1 MTYKIAH
8 IADTH
13 IRNLK
18 YHDEYKVVFKKM
30 YDKLRQQG
38 VDAIVHCGD
47 LAHTK
52 TQLSPEYFALAT
64 EFLYNLAEIAPT
76 YIILG
81 NHDGNLKNSTRED
94 AVSPIVNALKHPQ
107 LHLLKDSGEYP
118 CLGTDVVFNVKSI
131 FDRDNWI
138 EPTDPSKINIG
149 LYHGAVMGSR
159 TGTGWTMEFGD
170 DDISIFSKCDYAML
184 GDIHKPQ
191 ILDEEGRVQYAGST
205 VQQNFGE
212 YGKKGYKLWSIKD
225 KDKFNVEHIGILSP
239 RPFITINLTQGG
251 GLPDGAYIPRG
262 CRLRL
267 IATCNLPSNK
277 IRIVTEYCKS
287 KYSPYSVSFV
297 NKSEGSSM
305 ESLMGSNKIENMRDL
320 AVQEKWIKQYL
331 DDFSL
336 EEGVMDEIMELNA
349 KFNTEAERNEQ
360 ISRNVIWNV
369 KEMHFDNLFNYG
381 GGNSVDFSKVSGI
394 VGIFGKNYSGKS
406 SIIDSLLFGLYNTTS
421 KGERKNVH
429 IINQNKESAS
439 IKLVFNAAGQEYKIS
454 RNLNKVNK
462 TIKGKKTIDAKG
474 DLDFTNL
481 TINES
486 CNGDS
491 KTNTD
496 ANIRKVIGSIDDFM
510 ITSMASQLD
519 SLSFIKEGST
529 KRKEIL
535 AKFLDLDLFD
545 KKFKL
550 AKAAC
555 SDIAAVIKKMK
566 AKNYSGQLIA
576 KQEELEEIKE
586 DIERQ
591 QDLCL
596 RFTTRHEELLI
607 DLDAIEEELN
617 SRPTQIID
625 IKAVKDL
632 IILKNKDLKQ
642 AGRGIIALKDLIEK
656 NTEIITEID
665 AYLASLSQDR
675 LETLES
681 KWSMWTEEKNELA
694 TKLNTKEVKHKSTSK
709 KIHMLEGHEYDPD
722 CKYCCENKFV
732 KDANKAVKE
741 LPTIQLDIDQLRV
754 EIEDLDYKID
764 NVGIENIKKDLK
776 KIGEFRN
783 KKHRLFSEIQQSKTK
798 IEATQAKID
807 LLKNEISSNEVQVE
821 EYEDNRHV
829 IENLSSLLGEQKAVT
844 KKLDEY
850 KDKMDRCNEKIQGYL
865 IEQGSVQQFIK
876 TIEEQKKEQ
885 DELEKEWIAY
895 DLFMRCMHPN
905 GIAYEVIK
913 QKLPIINEEIQKC
926 LTNIVNFEV
935 LFENSGKNL
944 NILIKHP
951 QYEARPLSMGSGA
964 EKTIAAMAIRLA
976 LISITNLPK
985 STLFI
990 LDEPATALDQEH
1002 MEGFIRLLEM
1012 IKTKFKTVLIISH
1025 LDSLKDC
1032 VDMTIDIDKVGG
1044 YANVKV

>member
-1 MTYKIAH
+1 
-8 IADTH
+8 
-13 IRNLK
+13 
-18 YHDEYKVVFKKM
+18 
-30 YDKLRQQG
+30 
-38 VDAIVHCGD
+38 
-47 LAHTK
+47 
-52 TQLSPEYFALAT
+52 
-64 EFLYNLAEIAPT
+64 
-76 YIILG
+76 LG

-94 AVSPIVNALKHPQ
+94 AVTPIVTALNHPN
-107 LHLLKDSGEYP
+107 LHLLKDSGEYNFDNS
-118 CLGTDVVFNVKSI
+118 LTFNVKSI
-131 FDRDNWI
+131 FDRDNWV
-138 EPTDPSKINIG
+138 EPTDESRINIG

-159 TGTGWTMEFGD
+159 TGSGWAMEFGD

-191 ILDEEGRVQYAGST
+191 ILDPEGRVQYAGST

-212 YGKKGYKLWSIKD
+212 SGKKGYKLWSIKD
-225 KDKFNVEHIGILSP
+225 KNNFDVEHVGILSP
-239 RPFITINLTQGG
+239 RPFITITLTQGG

-267 IATCNLPSNK
+267 IATSSLPSNK
-277 IRIVTEYCKS
+277 IRIVTEYCKT

-297 NKSEGSSM
+297 NKSEDSAID
-305 ESLMGSNKIENMRDL
+305 SLMGSSKIENMRDL
-320 AVQEKWIKQYL
+320 GVQERWIKEYL
-331 DDFSL
+331 KDFNL
-336 EEGVMDEIMELNA
+336 EQEVMDEIMELNT
-349 KFNTEAERNEQ
+349 KFNMEAERNEQ
-360 ISRNVIWNV
+360 VSRNVIWNV
-369 KEMHFDNLFNYG
+369 KEMRFDNLFNYG
-381 GGNSVDFSKVSGI
+381 TGNSVDFTKVSGI

-429 IINQNKESAS
+429 IINQNKDTAS
-439 IKLVFNAAGQEYKIS
+439 IKMVFNAAGQEYKIS

-462 TIKGKKTIDAKG
+462 TVRGKKTIDAKG

-555 SDIAAVIKKMK
+555 SDISAIIKKMK
-566 AKNYSGQLIA
+566 AKNYSGQLVA

-591 QDLCL
+591 QDLCA
-596 RFTTRHEELLI
+596 RFTSRYDELNTELA
-607 DLDAIEEELN
+607 AIEEELN
-617 SRPTQIID
+617 SRPTEIID

-632 IILKNKDLKQ
+632 IVLKNKDLSQ
-642 AGRGIIALKDLIEK
+642 ASKDIVALKDLIQK
-656 NTEIITEID
+656 NTEIIGEID
-665 AYLASLSQDR
+665 RFLDSLSQDR
-675 LETLES
+675 LETLKN
-681 KWSMWTEEKNELA
+681 KWAIWTNEKNELS
-694 TKLNTKEVKHKSTSK
+694 TRLKGKEVKHKSTSK
-709 KIHMLEGHEYDPD
+709 KIHLLEGHEYDPN

-741 LPTIQLDIDQLRV
+741 LPKINEDIQSLRS
-754 EIEDLDYKID
+754 EIEDLDYKIE
-764 NVGIENIKKDLK
+764 NVGIQGIKDDLK
-776 KIGEFRN
+776 KISDFRN
-783 KKHRLFSEIQQSKTK
+783 KKHRMFSEIQQSKSK
-798 IEATQAKID
+798 IEATEARIE
-807 LLKNEISSNEVQVE
+807 LLKNEIASNEAKVE

-829 IENLSSLLGEQKAVT
+829 IENLSALLGEQRSVKSKAG
-844 KKLDEY
+844 EY
-850 KDKMDRCNEKIQGYL
+850 KGKMDRCNEKIQGYL

-885 DELEKEWIAY
+885 EELEREWIAY

-913 QKLPIINEEIQKC
+913 QKLPVINEEIQKC
-926 LTNIVNFEV
+926 LANIVDFEV
-935 LFENSGKNL
+935 LFENNGKSL
-944 NILIKHP
+944 DILIKHP

-976 LISITNLPK
+976 LIQVTNLPR
-985 STLFI
+985 STMFI
-990 LDEPATALDQEH
+990 MDEPATALDQEH

-1012 IKTKFKTVLIISH
+1012 IKTKFKIVLVISH
-1025 LDSLKDC
+1025 LDALKDC

-1044 YANVKV
+1044 FAKINI

>member
-18 YHDEYKVVFKKM
+18 FHDEYRVVFRKI
-30 YDKLRQQG
+30 YQKLRDQG

-81 NHDGNLKNSTRED
+81 NHDGNLKNSARED
-94 AVSPIVNALKHPQ
+94 AVTPIVTALKHAN
-107 LHLLKDSGEYP
+107 LRLLKDSGEYNFNGN
-118 CLGTDVVFNVKSI
+118 LTFNVKSI

-138 EPTDPSKINIG
+138 EPTDQSRVNIG
-149 LYHGAVMGSR
+149 LYHGAVMGSK
-159 TGTGWTMEFGD
+159 TATGWAMDHGD
-170 DDISIFSKCDYAML
+170 DDISIFANCDYAML

-212 YGKKGYKLWSIKD
+212 SGRKGYKLWTIRGKD
-225 KDKFNVEHIGILSP
+225 DFNVEHVGILSP
-239 RPFITINLTQGG
+239 RPFITIYLTESG
-251 GLPDGAYIPRG
+251 GLPEGINIPRG

-267 IATCNLPSNK
+267 IATTNLPSNK
-277 IRIVTEYCKS
+277 IRMVTEYCKS
-287 KYSPYSVSFV
+287 KYNTYSVSFV

-305 ESLMGSNKIENMRDL
+305 DSMSGSNKIENLRDL
-320 AVQEKWIKQYL
+320 AVQEKWIREYL
-331 DDFSL
+331 KDFNL
-336 EEGVMDEIMELNA
+336 EAEIVKEILDLNS
-349 KFNTEAERNEQ
+349 KFNMEAERNEQ
-360 ISRNVIWNV
+360 VSRNVIWNI
-369 KEMHFDNLFNYG
+369 KEMRFNNLFNYG
-381 GGNSVDFSKVSGI
+381 SNNSVDFTKVSGI

-429 IINQNKESAS
+429 IINQNKDQAS
-439 IKLVFNAAGQEYKIS
+439 INLVFNAGGQDYKVS

-462 TIKGKKTIDAKG
+462 TLRGKKVVDAKG

-491 KTNTD
+491 KTDTD

-550 AKAAC
+550 AKGAG
-555 SDIAAVIKKMK
+555 SDIAALIKKMK
-566 AKNYSGQLIA
+566 SKNYSGQLVA

-586 DIERQ
+586 DIQKQ
-591 QDLCL
+591 QELCCK
-596 RFTTRHEELLI
+596 FTARHDELVLE
-607 DLDAIEEELN
+607 LTKIEEELN
-617 SRPTQIID
+617 SRPTEIID
-625 IKAVKDL
+625 ITAVKDL
-632 IILKNKDLKQ
+632 IILKNNDIDRCK
-642 AGRGIIALKDLIEK
+642 GEIVALKDLIEK
-656 NTEIITEID
+656 NSEIVEEID
-665 AYLASLSQDR
+665 AFLGSLSQDR
-675 LETLES
+675 LETLENNWSIWTGERSELSS
-681 KWSMWTEEKNELA
+681 KLKS
-694 TKLNTKEVKHKSTSK
+694 KEVKYVNATK
-709 KIHMLEGHEYDPD
+709 KIHMLENHEYDPD
-722 CKYCCENKFV
+722 CKFCCENKFV
-732 KDANKAVKE
+732 KDANKAVE
-741 LPTIQLDIDQLRV
+741 QLPQVQGEINDLRHL
-754 EIEDLDYKID
+754 IEDLDYKID
-764 NVGIENIKKDLK
+764 NVGIEQIKRDLQ
-776 KIGEFRN
+776 KIQDLRQ
-783 KKHRLFSEIQQSKTK
+783 KKHRMFSEAEQAKVK
-798 IEATQAKID
+798 IEATDSKIE
-807 LLKNEISSNEVQVE
+807 LLRNEICTHENKVE
-821 EYEDNRHV
+821 EYEENKHV
-829 IENLSSLLGEQKAVT
+829 IENLSTLLGEQRAVRA
-844 KKLDEY
+844 KVEEY
-850 KDKMDRCNEKIQGYL
+850 KGKMDRCGKKVQGFL
-865 IEQGSVQQFIK
+865 IEQGSVQQFVQ
-876 TIEEQKKEQ
+876 TIQAQKQEQE
-885 DELEKEWIAY
+885 ELEREWIAY

-926 LTNIVNFEV
+926 LANIVDFEI
-935 LFENSGKNL
+935 LFENNGKSL
-944 NILIKHP
+944 DILIKHP
-951 QYEARPLSMGSGA
+951 KFEPRPLSMGSGA

-985 STLFI
+985 STMFI
-990 LDEPATALDQEH
+990 MDEPATALDQEH
-1002 MEGFIRLLEM
+1002 MEGFIRLMEM

-1025 LDSLKDC
+1025 LDALKDC

-1044 YANVKV
+1044 FAKINI

>member
-30 YDKLRQQG
+30 YEKLRQQG

-64 EFLYNLAEIAPT
+64 EFLYNLSEIAPT

-94 AVSPIVNALKHPQ
+94 AVTPIVTALNHPN
-107 LHLLKDSGEYP
+107 LHLLKDSGEYNFDNS
-118 CLGTDVVFNVKSI
+118 LTFNVKSI
-131 FDRDNWI
+131 FDRDNWV
-138 EPTDPSKINIG
+138 EPTDESRINIG
-149 LYHGAVMGSR
+149 LYHGAVMGSK
-159 TGTGWTMEFGD
+159 TGSGWAMEFGD

-191 ILDEEGRVQYAGST
+191 ILDPEGRVQYAGST

-212 YGKKGYKLWSIKD
+212 SGKKGYKLWSIKS
-225 KDKFNVEHIGILSP
+225 KDDFSVEHVGILSP
-239 RPFITINLTQGG
+239 RPFITITLTDSG
-251 GLPDGAYIPRG
+251 GLPEGAYIPRG

-267 IATCNLPSNK
+267 IAMTNLPSNK
-277 IRIVTEYCKS
+277 IRMVSDYCKS
-287 KYSPYSVSFV
+287 KYNPYSVSFV
-297 NKSEGSSM
+297 NKSEDSVIESMRGSS
-305 ESLMGSNKIENMRDL
+305 KIENMRDL
-320 AVQEKWIKQYL
+320 AVQEKWIKEYL
-331 DDFSL
+331 KDYSL
-336 EEGVMDEIMELNA
+336 EDEVMDEILSLNS
-349 KFNTEAERNEQ
+349 KFNMEAERNEQ
-360 ISRNVIWNV
+360 VSRNVIWNV
-369 KEMHFDNLFNYG
+369 KEMRFDNLFNYG
-381 GGNSVDFSKVSGI
+381 SNNTLDFTKISGI

-429 IINQNKESAS
+429 IINQNKDSACINVS
-439 IKLVFNAAGQEYKIS
+439 FNAAGQDYKIC

-462 TIKGKKTIDAKG
+462 TVRGKKTIDAKG
-474 DLDFTNL
+474 DLDFTNT

-550 AKAAC
+550 AKASSSEVAG
-555 SDIAAVIKKMK
+555 IIKKMK

-586 DIERQ
+586 DIVKQ
-591 QDLCL
+591 QDLCA
-596 RFTTRHEELLI
+596 RFTSRYDELMTELNAI
-607 DLDAIEEELN
+607 DEELN
-617 SRPTQIID
+617 SRPTEIID

-632 IILKNKDLKQ
+632 IILKNRDLKQ
-642 AGRGIIALKDLIEK
+642 ASSDIIALKNLMQK
-656 NTEIITEID
+656 NTEIINEID
-665 AYLASLSQDR
+665 GYLGTLSQDR

-681 KWSMWTEEKNELA
+681 NWSLWTQEKNELVS
-694 TKLNTKEVKHKSTSK
+694 KLKSKEVKHKSTSK
-709 KIHMLEGHEYDPD
+709 KIHLLEGHEYDPN
-722 CKYCCENKFV
+722 CKFCCENKFV

-741 LPTIQLDIDQLRV
+741 LPQIQQDIGELKSS
-754 EIEDLDYKID
+754 IEELDYKID
-764 NVGIENIKKDLK
+764 NVGIDQIKKDLQ
-776 KIGEFRN
+776 KIRELRN
-783 KKHRLFSEIQQSKTK
+783 RKHKMFSEIEQSKSR
-798 IEATQAKID
+798 IESAEARIE
-807 LLKNEISSNEVQVE
+807 LFKNEIASNEAKVL

-829 IENLSSLLGEQKAVT
+829 IENLSSLLGEQRAVKAKVN
-844 KKLDEY
+844 EY
-850 KDKMDRCNEKIQGYL
+850 KEKMNRCNEKIQGYL

-885 DELEKEWIAY
+885 EELEKEWIAY

-926 LTNIVNFEV
+926 LTNIVDFEV
-935 LFENSGKNL
+935 LFENNGKNL
-944 NILIKHP
+944 DILIKHP

-1044 YANVKV
+1044 YAKVKV

>member
-94 AVSPIVNALKHPQ
+94 AVSPIVSALKHPQ
-107 LHLLKDSGEYP
+107 LHLLKDSGEYS
-118 CLGTDVVFNVKSI
+118 CLGTDVTFNVKSI

-138 EPTDPSKINIG
+138 EPTDRSKINIG
-149 LYHGAVMGSR
+149 LYHGAIMGSR
-159 TGTGWTMEFGD
+159 TGTGWALEFGD
-170 DDISIFSKCDYAML
+170 DDISIFSNCDYAML

-212 YGKKGYKLWSIKD
+212 SGRKGYKLWTIKG
-225 KDKFNVEHIGILSP
+225 KDDFNVEHVGILSP
-239 RPFITINLTQGG
+239 RPFITITLTKHG

-262 CRLRL
+262 SRLRL
-267 IATCNLPSNK
+267 IAMSNLPSNK
-277 IRIVTEYCKS
+277 IRIITEYCKS

-297 NKSEGSSM
+297 NKSEDSIM
-305 ESLMGSNKIENMRDL
+305 ESMRGSNKIENMRDL
-320 AVQEKWIKQYL
+320 GVQEKWIKEYL
-331 DDFSL
+331 KDYNL
-336 EEGVMDEIMELNA
+336 EAEVMDEIMELNT
-349 KFNTEAERNEQ
+349 KFNMEAEKNEQ
-360 ISRNVIWNV
+360 VSRNVIWNV
-369 KEMHFDNLFNYG
+369 KEMRFNNLFNYG
-381 GGNSVDFSKVSGI
+381 SDNSVDFSKVSGI

-462 TIKGKKTIDAKG
+462 TVRGKKTIDAKG

-555 SDIAAVIKKMK
+555 SDISAVIKKMK
-566 AKNYSGQLIA
+566 AKNYTGQLIA

-591 QDLCL
+591 QDLCAK
-596 RFTTRHEELLI
+596 FTSRYDELLI
-607 DLDAIEEELN
+607 DLNAIEEELN
-617 SRPTQIID
+617 SRPTEIID
-625 IKAVKDL
+625 VKAVKDL
-632 IILKNKDLKQ
+632 IILKNKDIK
-642 AGRGIIALKDLIEK
+642 AAHSDIVALKEVIEK
-656 NTEIITEID
+656 NTEIIAEID
-665 AYLASLSQDR
+665 TFLGALSQDR

-681 KWSMWTEEKNELA
+681 KWSLWSSEKSDLM
-694 TKLNTKEVKHKSTSK
+694 TKINQKESKHKNASK
-709 KIHMLEGHEYDPD
+709 KIHMLEDHEYDPD

-732 KDANKAVKE
+732 KDANKAVKD
-741 LPTIQLDIDQLRV
+741 LPIIQKDIDGLRG
-754 EIEDLDYKID
+754 ELEDLDYKID
-764 NVGIENIKKDLK
+764 NVGIERIKKDLQKIKDLRVK
-776 KIGEFRN
+776 KQRMFT
-783 KKHRLFSEIQQSKTK
+783 EIEQAKVKIESASTK
-798 IEATQAKID
+798 IE
-807 LLKNEISSNEVQVE
+807 LLKNEIESSEAKVQ

-829 IENLSSLLGEQKAVT
+829 IENLSVLLGEQKAVRI
-844 KKLDEY
+844 KSQEY
-850 KDKMDRCNEKIQGYL
+850 KAKMDRCNEKIQGYL
-865 IEQGSVQQFIK
+865 IEQGSVQQFIQ
-876 TIEEQKKEQ
+876 TIEEQKREQ
-885 DELEKEWIAY
+885 DQLEKEWIAY

-913 QKLPIINEEIQKC
+913 QKLPVINEEIQKC
-926 LTNIVNFEV
+926 LANIVDFEV
-935 LFENSGKNL
+935 LFENNGKNL
-944 NILIKHP
+944 DILIKHP
-951 QYEARPLSMGSGA
+951 QYEPRPLSMGSGA

-1044 YANVKV
+1044 YAKVKV

>member
-94 AVSPIVNALKHPQ
+94 AVSPIVSALKHPQ
-107 LHLLKDSGEYP
+107 LHLLKDSGEYNF
-118 CLGTDVVFNVKSI
+118 GSDVTFNVKSI

-138 EPTDPSKINIG
+138 EPTDSSRINIG

-159 TGTGWTMEFGD
+159 TGSGWAMEFGD

-191 ILDEEGRVQYAGST
+191 ILDDEGRVQYAGST

-212 YGKKGYKLWSIKD
+212 SGKKGYKLWTIKD
-225 KDKFNVEHIGILSP
+225 KDNFDVEHVGILSP
-239 RPFITINLTQGG
+239 RPFITITLTQGG

-267 IATCNLPSNK
+267 IATSSLPSNK
-277 IRIVTEYCKS
+277 IRIVTEYCKT
-287 KYSPYSVSFV
+287 KYNPYSVSFV
-297 NKSEGSSM
+297 NKSEDSAID
-305 ESLMGSNKIENMRDL
+305 SLMGSSKIENMRDL
-320 AVQEKWIKQYL
+320 GVQEKWIKEYL
-331 DDFSL
+331 KDFNL
-336 EEGVMDEIMELNA
+336 EQEVMDEIMELNT
-349 KFNTEAERNEQ
+349 KFNMEAERNEQ
-360 ISRNVIWNV
+360 VSRNVIWNV
-369 KEMHFDNLFNYG
+369 KEMRFDNLFNYG

-462 TIKGKKTIDAKG
+462 TVRGQKTIDAKG

-555 SDIAAVIKKMK
+555 SDISAVIKKMK
-566 AKNYSGQLIA
+566 AKNYSGQLVA
-576 KQEELEEIKE
+576 KQEELEEIRE

-591 QDLCL
+591 QELCA
-596 RFTTRHEELLI
+596 RFTSRHDELLI
-607 DLDAIEEELN
+607 DLNAIQEELN
-617 SRPTQIID
+617 SRPANIID

-632 IILKNKDLKQ
+632 ILLKNKDLNQ
-642 AGRGIIALKDLIEK
+642 ANKDIVALKELIEK
-656 NTEIITEID
+656 NSEIITEID
-665 AYLASLSQDR
+665 GFLASLSQDR

-681 KWSMWTEEKNELA
+681 KWEIWTEQKGDLLA
-694 TKLNTKEVKHKSTSK
+694 KLNVKESKHKTASK
-709 KIHMLEGHEYDPD
+709 KINMLEGHEYDPN
-722 CKYCCENKFV
+722 CKFCCENKFV

-741 LPTIQLDIDQLRV
+741 LPIITEGIETLRN
-754 EIEDLDYKID
+754 EISDYDYKIE
-764 NVGIENIKKDLK
+764 NIGITQIKKDLQ
-776 KIGEFRN
+776 KISDFRN
-783 KKHRLFSEIQQSKTK
+783 KKHRMFSEIQQSRSRL
-798 IEATQAKID
+798 EATQAKID
-807 LLKNEISSNEVQVE
+807 LLKNEIASNEEKVQ
-821 EYEDNRHV
+821 EYEENRHV
-829 IENLSSLLGEQKAVT
+829 IENLSVLLGEQKAV
-844 KKLDEY
+844 KAKVDEY
-850 KDKMDRCNEKIQGYL
+850 KGKMNRCNEKIQGYL
-865 IEQGSVQQFIK
+865 IEQGSVQQFIR

-885 DELEKEWIAY
+885 DDLEREWIAY

-913 QKLPIINEEIQKC
+913 QKLPVINEEIQKC
-926 LTNIVNFEV
+926 LANIVDFEV
-935 LFENSGKNL
+935 LFENNGKNL

-951 QYEARPLSMGSGA
+951 QYEPRPLSMGSGA

-1044 YANVKV
+1044 YAKVKV

>member
-30 YDKLRQQG
+30 YEKLRQQG

-64 EFLYNLAEIAPT
+64 
-76 YIILG
+76 
-81 NHDGNLKNSTRED
+81 HDGNLKNSTRED
-94 AVSPIVNALKHPQ
+94 AVTPIVTALNHPN
-107 LHLLKDSGEYP
+107 LHLLKDSGEYNFDNS
-118 CLGTDVVFNVKSI
+118 LTFNVKSI
-131 FDRDNWI
+131 FDRDNWV
-138 EPTDPSKINIG
+138 EPTDESRINIG

-159 TGTGWTMEFGD
+159 TGSGWAMEFGD

-191 ILDEEGRVQYAGST
+191 ILDPEGRVQYAGST

-212 YGKKGYKLWSIKD
+212 SGKKGYKLWSIKD
-225 KDKFNVEHIGILSP
+225 KNNFDVEHVGILSP
-239 RPFITINLTQGG
+239 RPFITITLTQGG

-267 IATCNLPSNK
+267 IATSSLPSNK
-277 IRIVTEYCKS
+277 IRIVTEYCKT

-297 NKSEGSSM
+297 NKSEDSAID
-305 ESLMGSNKIENMRDL
+305 SLMGSSKIENMRDL
-320 AVQEKWIKQYL
+320 GVQERWIKEYL
-331 DDFSL
+331 KDFNL
-336 EEGVMDEIMELNA
+336 EQEVMDEIMELNT
-349 KFNTEAERNEQ
+349 KFNMEAERNEQ
-360 ISRNVIWNV
+360 VSRNVIWNV
-369 KEMHFDNLFNYG
+369 KEMRFDNLFNYG
-381 GGNSVDFSKVSGI
+381 TGNSVDFTKVSGI

-429 IINQNKESAS
+429 IINQNKDTAS
-439 IKLVFNAAGQEYKIS
+439 IKMVFNAAGQEYKIS

-462 TIKGKKTIDAKG
+462 TVRGKKTIDAKG

-555 SDIAAVIKKMK
+555 SDISAIIKKMK
-566 AKNYSGQLIA
+566 AKNYSGQLVA

-591 QDLCL
+591 QDLCA
-596 RFTTRHEELLI
+596 RFTSRYDELNTELA
-607 DLDAIEEELN
+607 AIEEELN
-617 SRPTQIID
+617 SRPTEIID

-632 IILKNKDLKQ
+632 IVLKNKDLSQ
-642 AGRGIIALKDLIEK
+642 ASKDIVALKDLIQK
-656 NTEIITEID
+656 NTEIIGEID
-665 AYLASLSQDR
+665 RFLDSLSQDR
-675 LETLES
+675 LETLKN
-681 KWSMWTEEKNELA
+681 KWAIWTNEKNELS
-694 TKLNTKEVKHKSTSK
+694 TRLKGKEVKHKSTSK
-709 KIHMLEGHEYDPD
+709 KIHLLEGHEYDPN

-741 LPTIQLDIDQLRV
+741 LPKINEDIQSLRS
-754 EIEDLDYKID
+754 EIEDLDYKIE
-764 NVGIENIKKDLK
+764 NVGIQGIKDDLK
-776 KIGEFRN
+776 KISDFRN
-783 KKHRLFSEIQQSKTK
+783 KKHRMFSEIQQSKSK
-798 IEATQAKID
+798 IEATEARIE
-807 LLKNEISSNEVQVE
+807 LLKNEIASNEAKVE

-829 IENLSSLLGEQKAVT
+829 IENLSALLGEQRSVKSKAG
-844 KKLDEY
+844 EY
-850 KDKMDRCNEKIQGYL
+850 KGKMDRCNEKIQGYL

-885 DELEKEWIAY
+885 EELEREWIAY

-913 QKLPIINEEIQKC
+913 QKLPVINEEIQKC
-926 LTNIVNFEV
+926 LANIVDFEV
-935 LFENSGKNL
+935 LFENNGKSL
-944 NILIKHP
+944 DILIKHP

-976 LISITNLPK
+976 LIQVTNLPR
-985 STLFI
+985 STMFI
-990 LDEPATALDQEH
+990 MDEPATALDQEH

-1012 IKTKFKTVLIISH
+1012 IKTKFKIVLVISH
-1025 LDSLKDC
+1025 LDALKDC

-1044 YANVKV
+1044 FAKINI

>member
-94 AVSPIVNALKHPQ
+94 AVSPIVSALKHPQ
-107 LHLLKDSGEYP
+107 LHLLKDSGEYNF
-118 CLGTDVVFNVKSI
+118 GSDVTFNVKSI

-138 EPTDPSKINIG
+138 EPTDSSRINIG

-159 TGTGWTMEFGD
+159 TGSGWAMEFGD

-191 ILDEEGRVQYAGST
+191 ILDDEGRVQYAGST

-212 YGKKGYKLWSIKD
+212 SGKKGYKLWTIKD
-225 KDKFNVEHIGILSP
+225 KDNFDVEHVGILSP
-239 RPFITINLTQGG
+239 RPFITITLTQGG

-267 IATCNLPSNK
+267 IATSSLPSNK
-277 IRIVTEYCKS
+277 IRIVTEYCKT
-287 KYSPYSVSFV
+287 KYNPYSVSFV
-297 NKSEGSSM
+297 NKSEDSAID
-305 ESLMGSNKIENMRDL
+305 SLMGSSKIENMRDL
-320 AVQEKWIKQYL
+320 GVQEKWIKEYL
-331 DDFSL
+331 KDFNL
-336 EEGVMDEIMELNA
+336 EQEVMDEIMELNT
-349 KFNTEAERNEQ
+349 KFNMEAERNEQ
-360 ISRNVIWNV
+360 VSRNVIWNV
-369 KEMHFDNLFNYG
+369 KEMRFDNLFNYG

-462 TIKGKKTIDAKG
+462 TVRGQKTIDAKG

-555 SDIAAVIKKMK
+555 SDISAVIKKMK
-566 AKNYSGQLIA
+566 AKNYSGQLVA

-586 DIERQ
+586 DIEKQ
-591 QDLCL
+591 QDLCA
-596 RFTTRHEELLI
+596 RFTSRYNELI
-607 DLDAIEEELN
+607 TDLNAIEEELN
-617 SRPTQIID
+617 SRPTEIID

-632 IILKNKDLKQ
+632 IVLKNKDLKKCNED
-642 AGRGIIALKDLIEK
+642 ITALKFLIEK

-665 AYLASLSQDR
+665 MFLSSLSQDR

-681 KWSMWTEEKNELA
+681 NWNMWTEEKNEILS
-694 TKLNTKEVKHKSTSK
+694 KLNAKETKHKTTSK
-709 KIHMLEGHEYDPD
+709 KISMLESHEYDPN
-722 CKYCCENKFV
+722 CKFCCENKFV

-741 LPTIQLDIDQLRV
+741 LPVINSDI
-754 EIEDLDYKID
+754 
-764 NVGIENIKKDLK
+764 
-776 KIGEFRN
+776 
-783 KKHRLFSEIQQSKTK
+783 
-798 IEATQAKID
+798 
-807 LLKNEISSNEVQVE
+807 
-821 EYEDNRHV
+821 
-829 IENLSSLLGEQKAVT
+829 
-844 KKLDEY
+844 
-850 KDKMDRCNEKIQGYL
+850 
-865 IEQGSVQQFIK
+865 
-876 TIEEQKKEQ
+876 
-885 DELEKEWIAY
+885 
-895 DLFMRCMHPN
+895 
-905 GIAYEVIK
+905 
-913 QKLPIINEEIQKC
+913 
-926 LTNIVNFEV
+926 
-935 LFENSGKNL
+935 
-944 NILIKHP
+944 
-951 QYEARPLSMGSGA
+951 
-964 EKTIAAMAIRLA
+964 
-976 LISITNLPK
+976 
-985 STLFI
+985 
-990 LDEPATALDQEH
+990 
-1002 MEGFIRLLEM
+1002 
-1012 IKTKFKTVLIISH
+1012 
-1025 LDSLKDC
+1025 
-1032 VDMTIDIDKVGG
+1032 
-1044 YANVKV
+1044 

>member
-1 MTYKIAH
+1 
-8 IADTH
+8 
-13 IRNLK
+13 
-18 YHDEYKVVFKKM
+18 
-30 YDKLRQQG
+30 
-38 VDAIVHCGD
+38 
-47 LAHTK
+47 
-52 TQLSPEYFALAT
+52 
-64 EFLYNLAEIAPT
+64 
-76 YIILG
+76 LG

-94 AVSPIVNALKHPQ
+94 AVTPIVTALNHPN
-107 LHLLKDSGEYP
+107 LHLLKDSGEYNFDNS
-118 CLGTDVVFNVKSI
+118 LTFNVKSI
-131 FDRDNWI
+131 FDRDNWV
-138 EPTDPSKINIG
+138 EPTDESRINIG

-159 TGTGWTMEFGD
+159 TGSGWAMEFGD
-170 DDISIFSKCDYAML
+170 DDISIFSK
-184 GDIHKPQ
+184 IHKPQ
-191 ILDEEGRVQYAGST
+191 ILDPEGRVQYAGST

-212 YGKKGYKLWSIKD
+212 SGKKGYKLWSIKD
-225 KDKFNVEHIGILSP
+225 KNNFDVEHVGILSP
-239 RPFITINLTQGG
+239 RPFITITLTQGG

-267 IATCNLPSNK
+267 IATSSLPSNK
-277 IRIVTEYCKS
+277 IRIVTEYCKT

-297 NKSEGSSM
+297 NKSEDSAID
-305 ESLMGSNKIENMRDL
+305 SLMGSSKIENMRDL
-320 AVQEKWIKQYL
+320 GVQERWIKEYL
-331 DDFSL
+331 KDFNL
-336 EEGVMDEIMELNA
+336 EQEVMDEIMELNT
-349 KFNTEAERNEQ
+349 KFNMEAERNEQ
-360 ISRNVIWNV
+360 VSRNVIWNV
-369 KEMHFDNLFNYG
+369 KEMRFDNLFNYG
-381 GGNSVDFSKVSGI
+381 TGNSVDFTKVSGI

-429 IINQNKESAS
+429 IINQNKDTAS
-439 IKLVFNAAGQEYKIS
+439 IKMVFNAAGQEYKIS

-462 TIKGKKTIDAKG
+462 TVRGKKTIDAKG

-555 SDIAAVIKKMK
+555 SDISAIIKKMK
-566 AKNYSGQLIA
+566 AKNYSGQLVA

-591 QDLCL
+591 QDLCA
-596 RFTTRHEELLI
+596 RFTSRYDELNTELA
-607 DLDAIEEELN
+607 AIEEELN
-617 SRPTQIID
+617 SRPTEIID

-632 IILKNKDLKQ
+632 IVLKNKDLSQ
-642 AGRGIIALKDLIEK
+642 ASKDIVALKDLIQK
-656 NTEIITEID
+656 NTEIIGEID
-665 AYLASLSQDR
+665 RFLDSLSQDR
-675 LETLES
+675 LETLKN
-681 KWSMWTEEKNELA
+681 KWAIWTNEKNELS
-694 TKLNTKEVKHKSTSK
+694 TRLKGKEVKHKSTSK
-709 KIHMLEGHEYDPD
+709 KIHLLEGHEYDPN

-741 LPTIQLDIDQLRV
+741 LPKINEDIQSLRS
-754 EIEDLDYKID
+754 EIEDLDYKIE
-764 NVGIENIKKDLK
+764 NVGIQGIKDDLK
-776 KIGEFRN
+776 KISDFRN
-783 KKHRLFSEIQQSKTK
+783 KKHRMFSEIQQSKSK
-798 IEATQAKID
+798 IEATEARIE
-807 LLKNEISSNEVQVE
+807 LLKNEIASNEAKVE

-829 IENLSSLLGEQKAVT
+829 IENLSALLGEQRSVKSKAG
-844 KKLDEY
+844 EY
-850 KDKMDRCNEKIQGYL
+850 KGKMDRCNEKIQGYL

-885 DELEKEWIAY
+885 EELEREWIAY

-913 QKLPIINEEIQKC
+913 QKLPVINEEIQKC
-926 LTNIVNFEV
+926 LANIVDFEV
-935 LFENSGKNL
+935 LFENNGKSL
-944 NILIKHP
+944 DILIKHP

-976 LISITNLPK
+976 LIQVTNLPR
-985 STLFI
+985 STMFI
-990 LDEPATALDQEH
+990 MDEPATALDQEH

-1012 IKTKFKTVLIISH
+1012 IKTKFKIVLVISH
-1025 LDSLKDC
+1025 LDALKDC

-1044 YANVKV
+1044 FAKINI